1 MRDGRRGSEVVVAHK
16 GCRRGNGY
24 DDRHEGDDDTTAS
37 LNDLV
42 AEDARTRQRI
52 PNATEAKIDLS
63 SVTRRPGERE
73 DIMEERILWKKRTWE
88 TIINRQGVNYVSL
101 KLGSIDTE
109 LRNDNASIV
118 YKSFKE

>member
-1 MRDGRRGSEVVVAHK
+1 
-16 GCRRGNGY
+16 
-24 DDRHEGDDDTTAS
+24 
-37 LNDLV
+37 
-42 AEDARTRQRI
+42 
-52 PNATEAKIDLS
+52 
-63 SVTRRPGERE
+63 
-73 DIMEERILWKKRTWE
+73 MEERILWKKRTWE